1 MRLDHLFVIAPVIA
15 TVQARCYGMT
25 VDMYGQMMIGADAVV
40 DESCTHDLA
49 GYFTEGQTKYHCLQ
63 LTSNKVTS
71 LTVLR
76 KTPRDRK
83 YKGYFNF
90 EQTQLYRHI
99 ALFVHRSPQCTEST
113 FKYLGLSRTNKLH
126 SHCRR
131 RSSSVEGLLL
141 KHYGDCALQRLR

>member
-63 LTSNKVTS
+63 LTSNKVELWVGWKGRGG
-71 LTVLR
+71 LTLDTADCKKR
-76 KTPRDRK
+76 LMDEI
-83 YKGYFNF
+83 KGCTLGGESVVADWYF
-90 EQTQLYRHI
+90 R
-99 ALFVHRSPQCTEST
+99 
-113 FKYLGLSRTNKLH
+113 
-126 SHCRR
+126 
-131 RSSSVEGLLL
+131 
-141 KHYGDCALQRLR
+141 